1 MKNDWYC
8 DNGKWYWFGADGTMF
23 ANQWVQYKGKWY
35 YLSDSGT
42 MVTDK
47 LLAIKNEI
55 FAFGSDG
62 AMREGTFT
70 VHTNRRGAIEL

>member
-1 MKNDWYC
+1 
-8 DNGKWYWFGADGTMF
+8 
-23 ANQWVQYKGKWY
+23 
-35 YLSDSGT
+35 

-47 LLAIKNEI
+47 LLTIKNEI

>member
-62 AMREGTFT
+62 VMREGTFT
-70 VHTNRRGAIEL
+70 VHTNSRGAIEL